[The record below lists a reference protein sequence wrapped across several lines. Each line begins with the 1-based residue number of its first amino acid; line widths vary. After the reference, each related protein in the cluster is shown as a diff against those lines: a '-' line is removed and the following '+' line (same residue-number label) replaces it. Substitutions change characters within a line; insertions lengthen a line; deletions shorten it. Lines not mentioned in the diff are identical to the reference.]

1 MGITSSQHWSKDI
14 FSHEVREVAATF
26 LQDMRIQD
34 PDSPM
39 FGYYDPESQLRIL
52 VDAAITVW
60 KPPVPA
66 DIAERAGIL
75 AMMVRT
81 SELSPAGH

>member
-1 MGITSSQHWSKDI
+1 
-14 FSHEVREVAATF
+14 
-26 LQDMRIQD
+26 
-34 PDSPM
+34 M

-52 VDAAITVW
+52 VDAATTDW

-66 DIAERAGIL
+66 EIAERAGVL